1 MDIKYFDILF
11 YFLLEKIYQNR
22 YFFDKNKKKHN
33 PRLDQTFENYQVIW

>member
-33 PRLDQTFENYQVIW
+33 PTLDRTFENFK

>member
-33 PRLDQTFENYQVIW
+33 KKHLRTFK